1 MDYMIHYDH
10 FEKYIPVS
18 GDVSYDIS
26 TKDHFRILLPFYS
39 LYSVQF
45 SSITQSCPTLCD
57 PNELQ
62 HARPRCPPTPGVYP
76 NSCPLSR

>member
-57 PNELQ
+57 PMNYSM
-62 HARPRCPPTPGVYP
+62 PGLAVHQ
-76 NSCPLSR
+76 LLEFTQTHVH